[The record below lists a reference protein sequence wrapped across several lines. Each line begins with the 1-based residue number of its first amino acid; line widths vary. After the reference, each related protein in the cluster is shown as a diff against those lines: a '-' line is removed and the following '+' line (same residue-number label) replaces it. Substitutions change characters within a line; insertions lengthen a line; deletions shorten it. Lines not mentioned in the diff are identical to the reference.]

1 MWRIR
6 LHRGINWIKIT
17 LTYAIVKLYFEG
29 VNLKLHLLKSL
40 YPIINLIKPV
50 IRENTFKQ
58 SDISCV
64 DIGLELEFL
73 NFFRIQTIIW
83 VVQLELL
90 VNDVLLV
97 FDCLNHMD
105 LFHNIWEINRR
116 SLIDSLRY
124 YHSKLIIVK
133 HRQ

>member
-97 FDCLNHMD
+97 FDCLNQMD